1 MTLQKKKNSLF
12 LKIFSMKIIFLKKL
26 FFNKQTSPK
35 NIFYPTNTNLLK
47 SHEKTKH

>member
-1 MTLQKKKNSLF
+1 
-12 LKIFSMKIIFLKKL
+12 MKITFEKKI
-26 FFNKQTSPK
+26 FFNKQTSSK